1 MAQEA
6 ARILIVDDER
16 DFCDILFHLLKQEGF
31 IPTVAYSGE
40 SAIEMMRL
48 GMPDVVLLDFKMEGV
63 DGMEVL
69 RMSKAL
75 NPYIP
80 VIMISAF
87 GGVEGAVRA
96 VKEGAFDYLQKPV
109 NNREL
114 IKRINKAL
122 RIRHAQMKQVQSS
135 GEEESATATEL
146 RAMLG
151 PSDAVKRIVSEIA
164 LVAGSNFTV
173 VIQGETGTGKEV
185 VASAIHRFSSRSK
198 GPFVPLDCGAI
209 PESLFESEM
218 FGYEKGAF
226 TGASTSRAGKFE
238 MAQEGTLFLDEIA
251 NMPLNSQVKLLRA
264 IQEKSFYPVGGRKP
278 VSVDVR
284 LLAATNKDLGSA
296 IVDGSF
302 SGDLFYRLSEFTIN
316 IPPLRERTDDLLY
329 LAERFVRAT
338 NVELGKSVKG
348 FSESAIS
355 LLLSYSWPGNVR
367 HLKSVIRR
375 AVLQADDYIGP
386 GHLHLEPARA
396 QDPQASVNAPNGEWA
411 GLSLREV
418 VRRCTSQVEKQ
429 VITHTLRK
437 TKGNKAKAA
446 RLLQVDYKT
455 IHSKIKEFDI
465 RIDKESDDGQ
475 EG

>member
-1 MAQEA
+1 MMREA

-31 IPTVAYSGE
+31 SPTVAYSGE

-69 RMSKAL
+69 KMSKAL

-96 VKEGAFDYLQKPV
+96 VKEGAFDYLQKPI

-114 IKRINKAL
+114 VKRIKKAL
-122 RIRHAQMKQVQSS
+122 KIRYAHLKEFSTS
-135 GEEESATATEL
+135 GEEESPTVVEL
-146 RAMLG
+146 RTMLG

-173 VIQGETGTGKEV
+173 VIQGETGTGKEM
-185 VASAIHRFSSRSK
+185 VASAIHRFSHRSK

-226 TGASTSRAGKFE
+226 TGAATSRPGKFE

-251 NMPLNSQVKLLRA
+251 NMPLNSQIKLLRA

-278 VSVDVR
+278 VNVDVR

-316 IPPLRERTDDLLY
+316 IPPLRERTEDLLY
-329 LAERFVRAT
+329 LAERFVKAT
-338 NVELGKSVKG
+338 NVELVKNVKG
-348 FSESAIS
+348 FAESAINM
-355 LLLSYSWPGNVR
+355 LLSYSWPGNVR
-367 HLKSVIRR
+367 HLKSVVRR

-386 GHLHLEPARA
+386 GHLNLEPTGP
-396 QDPQASVNAPNGEWA
+396 QDPHKAVNTPHEEWA
-411 GLSLREV
+411 GLPLREV
-418 VRRCTSQVEKQ
+418 VRRCTSEVEKQ
-429 VITHTLRK
+429 VITHVLRQ

-455 IHSKIKEFDI
+455 IHSKIKEFGI
-465 RIDKESDDGQ
+465 RVKEESEDGQ
-475 EG
+475 ER

>member
-1 MAQEA
+1 MQEA

-31 IPTVAYSGE
+31 RPTVAYSGE

-69 RMSKAL
+69 KMSKAL

-96 VKEGAFDYLQKPV
+96 VKEGAFDYLQKPI

-114 IKRINKAL
+114 VKRIKKAL
-122 RIRHAQMKQVQSS
+122 RIRYAHLKELRTS
-135 GEEESATATEL
+135 GEKESATVVEL
-146 RAMLG
+146 RTMLG

-173 VIQGETGTGKEV
+173 VIQGETGTGKEM
-185 VASAIHRFSSRSK
+185 VASAIHRFSHRSK

-226 TGASTSRAGKFE
+226 TGASTSRPGKFE

-251 NMPLNSQVKLLRA
+251 NMPLNSQIKLLRA

-278 VSVDVR
+278 VNVDVR

-296 IVDGSF
+296 IMDGTF
-302 SGDLFYRLSEFTIN
+302 SGDLFYRLSEFTIS
-316 IPPLRERTDDLLY
+316 IPPLRERTEDLLY
-329 LAERFVRAT
+329 LAERFVKAT
-338 NVELGKSVKG
+338 NVELVKNVKG
-348 FSESAIS
+348 FSESAINM
-355 LLLSYSWPGNVR
+355 LLSYSWPGNVR
-367 HLKSVIRR
+367 HLKSVVRR

-386 GHLHLEPARA
+386 GHLNLEPAMP
-396 QDPQASVNAPNGEWA
+396 QDSHNAVTPPNEEWA
-411 GLSLREV
+411 GLPLREV
-418 VRRCTSQVEKQ
+418 VRRRTYEVEKQ
-429 VITHTLRK
+429 VITHVLRR

-455 IHSKIKEFDI
+455 IHSKIKEFGI
-465 RIDKESDDGQ
+465 RVTEESEDGQ
-475 EG
+475 EK